1 VRSVTVNNSSCQIA
15 PRTAEYLYWMIR
27 PSTVLARLRDAAG
40 IARSRLRGRMLPIV
54 QNAAAAVAAWCL
66 ATLLLNDPR
75 PAFAA
80 IAAVVAVGVT
90 HGQRAGRALQLV
102 AGVVLGI
109 TVATLLISIIG
120 TGAWQIGVLV
130 ILAMAAATAL
140 GGGEIVVVEAA
151 VSAILLV
158 ALDPGAADGFSPT
171 RIAEGAIGGAVALT
185 VSSFLFPPDPALAPG
200 RAAQAVF
207 VELGRALERI
217 ATALEARDAGAAE
230 RALVDARGID
240 DLVRSVEE
248 EVSTGRETA
257 RFTPP
262 RRSSRAVLDR
272 YARSIPQ
279 VDYAVRNTRVL
290 ARHAVSLV
298 REDDHVPEGLP
309 AAVRDLSNAVWE
321 LAASYDAP
329 SHAEPA
335 RRLAVQAAA
344 GAAAIPEASTD
355 LVLVRGQV
363 RSAAADLV
371 RAAELVAG
379 EPDALE
385 DRPTEELLIASAVA

>member
-1 VRSVTVNNSSCQIA
+1 
-15 PRTAEYLYWMIR
+15 MIR
-27 PSTVLARLRDAAG
+27 VLDT
-40 IARSRLRGRMLPIV
+40 ARSRLRGRMLPIV
-54 QNAAAAVAAWCL
+54 QNATAAVAAWSL
-66 ATLLLNDPR
+66 AVALLPDPR

-80 IAAVVAVGVT
+80 IAAVIAVGVT

-102 AGVVLGI
+102 GGVVLGI
-109 TVATLLISIIG
+109 TMASLIISVIG
-120 TGAWQIGVLV
+120 TGGWQLGVLV
-130 ILAMAAATAL
+130 VLAMGTAMAL
-140 GGGEIVVVEAA
+140 GGGELLVTEAA

-158 ALDPGAADGFSPT
+158 ALDPGAAEGFSPT
-171 RIAEGAIGGAVALT
+171 RIVEGAIGGAVALA

-200 RAAQAVF
+200 RAAQAMF

-217 ATALEARDAGAAE
+217 ASALEARDAGVAE
-230 RALVDARGID
+230 RALIDARGID
-240 DLVRSVEE
+240 DLIRSVEE

-257 RFTPP
+257 KYTPP
-262 RRSSRAVLDR
+262 RRSSRVVLDR

-290 ARHAVSLV
+290 ARHVVSLV
-298 REDDHVPEGLP
+298 REHEEVPDGLP
-309 AAVRDLSNAVWE
+309 AAVRDLSSSVWE

-371 RAAELVAG
+371 RAAELVTG
-379 EPDALE
+379 ESTAPE
-385 DRPTEELLIASAVA
+385 DRPTEELLVAPSPA

>member
-1 VRSVTVNNSSCQIA
+1 ML
-15 PRTAEYLYWMIR
+15 P
-27 PSTVLARLRDAAG
+27 PSTALTRARGAATT
-40 IARSRLRGRMLPIV
+40 ARSRLRGRMLPIV
-54 QNAAAAVAAWCL
+54 QNAIAAVAAWSL
-66 ATLLLNDPR
+66 ASLLLPDPR

-80 IAAVVAVGVT
+80 IAAVIAVGAT

-102 AGVVLGI
+102 GGVVVGI
-109 TVATLLISIIG
+109 TVATLLISVIG

-130 ILAMAAATAL
+130 VLAMAAAVAL
-140 GGGEIVVVEAA
+140 GGGELLVVEAA

-158 ALDPGAADGFSPT
+158 ALDPGAADGFSPN
-171 RIAEGAIGGAVALT
+171 RILEGALGGGIAIV
-185 VSSFLFPPDPALAPG
+185 VSSFLFPPDPALASG
-200 RAAQAVF
+200 RAAQAMF

-217 ATALEARDAGAAE
+217 AGALESRDAGAAE

-240 DLVRSVEE
+240 DLIRSVEE

-257 RFTPP
+257 RYTPP
-262 RRSSRAVLDR
+262 RRSSRAQLDR
-272 YARSIPQ
+272 YARSMPQ

-290 ARHAVSLV
+290 ARHVVSLV
-298 REDDHVPEGLP
+298 REDEHVPEGLP

-344 GAAAIPEASTD
+344 GAAALPEASTD
-355 LVLVRGQV
+355 MLLVRGQV

-379 EPDALE
+379 EPDAHE
-385 DRPTEELLIASAVA
+385 DRPTEELLIQPAVA

>member
-1 VRSVTVNNSSCQIA
+1 MRNNALTS
-15 PRTAEYLYWMIR
+15 EYQYWMHR
-27 PSTVLARLRDAAG
+27 FLDTVRT
-40 IARSRLRGRMLPIV
+40 RLRGRMLPIV
-54 QNAAAAVAAWCL
+54 QNATAAVAAWLL
-66 ATLLLNDPR
+66 ATALLPDPR

-80 IAAVVAVGVT
+80 IAAVIAIGVT
-90 HGQRAGRALQLV
+90 HGERAGRALQLV
-102 AGVVLGI
+102 GGVVLGI
-109 TVATLLISIIG
+109 TVATLLISVIG

-130 ILAMAAATAL
+130 LLAMTAATAV
-140 GGGEIVVVEAA
+140 GAGELVAVESA

-158 ALDPGAADGFSPT
+158 ALDPGAADGFSAT
-171 RIAEGAIGGAVALT
+171 RIAEGAIGGAVALA

-200 RAAQAVF
+200 RAAQAMF

-217 ATALEARDAGAAE
+217 AIALEARDPGAAE
-230 RALVDARGID
+230 RALIDARQID
-240 DLVRSVEE
+240 GMVREVEL
-248 EVSTGRETA
+248 EVSTGQETA

-262 RRSSRAVLDR
+262 RRSSRVLLDR

-290 ARHAVSLV
+290 ARHVISLV
-298 REDDHVPEGLP
+298 RDEEEVPEGLP
-309 AAVRDLSNAVWE
+309 AAVRDLSNSVWE

-329 SHAEPA
+329 QHAEPA

-344 GAAAIPEASTD
+344 GAAALPEANSTD

-371 RAAELVAG
+371 RAAELVTG
-379 EPDALE
+379 DEEALE
-385 DRPTEELLIASAVA
+385 NRPTEELLLTPSVA

>member
-1 VRSVTVNNSSCQIA
+1 MLRPIDTV
-15 PRTAEYLYWMIR
+15 
-27 PSTVLARLRDAAG
+27 
-40 IARSRLRGRMLPIV
+40 RSRLRGRMLPIV
-54 QNAAAAVAAWCL
+54 QNATAAVAAWTL
-66 ATLLLNDPR
+66 ATLLLPDPR

-80 IAAVVAVGVT
+80 IAAVIAVGVT
-90 HGQRAGRALQLV
+90 HGQRGRRALQLV
-102 AGVVLGI
+102 GGVVLGI
-109 TVATLLISIIG
+109 TVATLLISVIG
-120 TGAWQIGVLV
+120 TGPWQIGVLV

-140 GGGEIVVVEAA
+140 GGGEMLVVEAA

-158 ALDPGAADGFSPT
+158 ALDPGAADGFSPN
-171 RIAEGAIGGAVALT
+171 RILEGALGGAVALV
-185 VSSFLFPPDPALAPG
+185 VSSLLFPPDPALAPG
-200 RAAQAVF
+200 RAAQAMF

-217 ATALEARDAGAAE
+217 ATALESRDAGAAE

-240 DLVRSVEE
+240 EMIRSVED
-248 EVSTGRETA
+248 EVTTGQETA
-257 RFTPP
+257 RYTPP
-262 RRSSRAVLDR
+262 RRSSRVVLDR

-290 ARHAVSLV
+290 ARHVVSLV
-298 REDDHVPEGLP
+298 RDHGEVPEGLT
-309 AAVRDLSNAVWE
+309 AAVRDLSNSVWE

-329 SHAEPA
+329 SHAGPA

-371 RAAELVAG
+371 RAAELVTGDTPAV
-379 EPDALE
+379 E
-385 DRPTEELLIASAVA
+385 DR

>member
-1 VRSVTVNNSSCQIA
+1 MSTNAV
-15 PRTAEYLYWMIR
+15 TAEYQYWMF
-27 PSTVLARLRDAAG
+27 RLLDT
-40 IARSRLRGRMLPIV
+40 ARSRLRGRMLPIV
-54 QNAAAAVAAWCL
+54 QNAIAAVGAWLL
-66 ATLLLNDPR
+66 ATALLPDPR

-80 IAAVVAVGVT
+80 IAAVIAVGVT

-109 TVATLLISIIG
+109 TIATLLISVMG
-120 TGAWQIGVLV
+120 AGAWQIGVLV
-130 ILAMAAATAL
+130 ILAMTAATVVGA
-140 GGGEIVVVEAA
+140 GEIVVVESA

-158 ALDPGAADGFSPT
+158 ALDPGSAEGFSAT
-171 RIAEGAIGGAVALT
+171 RIAEAAIGGGVALA

-200 RAAQAVF
+200 RAAQAMF

-217 ATALEARDAGAAE
+217 ATALDARDPGAAE
-230 RALVDARGID
+230 RALIDARGID
-240 DLVRSVEE
+240 EMIREVED
-248 EVSTGRETA
+248 EVTTGQETA
-257 RFTPP
+257 KYTPP
-262 RRSSRAVLDR
+262 RRSSRVLLDR

-290 ARHAVSLV
+290 ARHVVSLV
-298 REDDHVPEGLP
+298 REEEVPDGLSS
-309 AAVRDLSNAVWE
+309 AVRDLSNSVWE

-355 LVLVRGQV
+355 LVLVRGQL

-371 RAAELVAG
+371 RAAELVTG
-379 EPDALE
+379 EDEELE
-385 DRPTEELLIASAVA
+385 HRPTEELLVVAPA

>member
-1 VRSVTVNNSSCQIA
+1 
-15 PRTAEYLYWMIR
+15 MIR
-27 PSTVLARLRDAAG
+27 LLDTVRT
-40 IARSRLRGRMLPIV
+40 RLRGRMLPIV
-54 QNAAAAVAAWCL
+54 QNATAAVSAWLL
-66 ATLLLNDPR
+66 ASALLPDPR

-80 IAAVVAVGVT
+80 IAAVIAVGVT

-102 AGVVLGI
+102 GGVILGI
-109 TVATLLISIIG
+109 TIASLIISVIG
-120 TGAWQIGVLV
+120 TGAWQIAVLV
-130 ILAMAAATAL
+130 VLAMVTATAL
-140 GGGEIVVVEAA
+140 GAAEMVVVESA

-158 ALDPGAADGFSPT
+158 ALDPGAADGFVVN
-171 RIAEGAIGGAVALT
+171 RILEGAIGGAVALA

-200 RAAQAVF
+200 RAAQAMF

-217 ATALEARDAGAAE
+217 ATALEARDPGAAE
-230 RALVDARGID
+230 KALVDARGID
-240 DLVRSVEE
+240 DLIRSVEE

-257 RFTPP
+257 KYTPP
-262 RRSSRAVLDR
+262 RRSSRVLLDR

-290 ARHAVSLV
+290 ARHVVSLV
-298 REDDHVPEGLP
+298 REHENVPDGLP
-309 AAVRDLSNAVWE
+309 SAVRDLSNSVWE

-344 GAAAIPEASTD
+344 SAAAIPEESAD

-371 RAAELVAG
+371 RAAELVTG
-379 EPDALE
+379 EGPAPE
-385 DRPTEELLIASAVA
+385 DRPTEELLVVAPA

>member
-1 VRSVTVNNSSCQIA
+1 MSNNAVTS
-15 PRTAEYLYWMIR
+15 EYQYWMNR
-27 PSTVLARLRDAAG
+27 FLDSART
-40 IARSRLRGRMLPIV
+40 RLRGRMLPIV
-54 QNAAAAVAAWCL
+54 QNATAAVGAWLL
-66 ATLLLNDPR
+66 ATALLPDPR

-80 IAAVVAVGVT
+80 IAAVIAVGVT
-90 HGQRAGRALQLV
+90 HGERAGRALQLV
-102 AGVVLGI
+102 GGVVLGI
-109 TVATLLISIIG
+109 TVATLLISVIG
-120 TGAWQIGVLV
+120 TGAWQIGILV
-130 ILAMAAATAL
+130 ILAMTAATAV
-140 GGGEIVVVEAA
+140 GGGEMLVVESA

-171 RIAEGAIGGAVALT
+171 RIAEGAIGGAVALA

-200 RAAQAVF
+200 RAAQAMF

-217 ATALEARDAGAAE
+217 ATALDARDPGAAE
-230 RALVDARGID
+230 RALIDARGID
-240 DLVRSVEE
+240 EMIRSVEE
-248 EVSTGRETA
+248 EVSTGQETA
-257 RFTPP
+257 KYTPP
-262 RRSSRAVLDR
+262 RRSSRILLDR

-290 ARHAVSLV
+290 ARHVVSLV
-298 REDDHVPEGLP
+298 RENEDVPEGLSS
-309 AAVRDLSNAVWE
+309 AVRDLSNSVWE

-344 GAAAIPEASTD
+344 GAAAIPETGTD

-379 EPDALE
+379 EPESPDE
-385 DRPTEELLIASAVA
+385 RPTEELLVHPAAA

>member
-1 VRSVTVNNSSCQIA
+1 
-15 PRTAEYLYWMIR
+15 MIR
-27 PSTVLARLRDAAG
+27 FLDT
-40 IARSRLRGRMLPIV
+40 ARSRLRGRMLPIV
-54 QNAAAAVAAWCL
+54 HNATAAVGAWLL
-66 ATLLLNDPR
+66 ATALLPDPR

-80 IAAVVAVGVT
+80 IAAVIAVGVT

-102 AGVVLGI
+102 GGVVLGI
-109 TVATLLISIIG
+109 TVATLLISVIG

-140 GGGEIVVVEAA
+140 GGGEVLVVESA

-158 ALDPGAADGFSPT
+158 ALDPGAAEGFSPT
-171 RIAEGAIGGAVALT
+171 RIAEGAIGGAVALA

-200 RAAQAVF
+200 RAAQAMF
-207 VELGRALERI
+207 VELGRALERL
-217 ATALEARDAGAAE
+217 ATALDARDPGAAE
-230 RALVDARGID
+230 RALIDARGID
-240 DLVRSVEE
+240 DMIRSIEE
-248 EVSTGRETA
+248 EVSTGQETA
-257 RFTPP
+257 RYTPP
-262 RRSSRAVLDR
+262 RRSSRVLLDR

-290 ARHAVSLV
+290 ARHVVSLV
-298 REDDHVPEGLP
+298 RENEDVPDGLS

-355 LVLVRGQV
+355 LVLVRGQL

-371 RAAELVAG
+371 RAAELVTA
-379 EPDALE
+379 EDPVLE
-385 DRPTEELLIASAVA
+385 QRPTEELLVAPA

>member
-1 VRSVTVNNSSCQIA
+1 
-15 PRTAEYLYWMIR
+15 MIR
-27 PSTVLARLRDAAG
+27 PSTVLARSRGALG
-40 IARSRLRGRMLPIV
+40 TARSRLRGRMLPIV
-54 QNAAAAVAAWCL
+54 QNAVAASAAWLLAVA
-66 ATLLLNDPR
+66 LLPDPR

-80 IAAVVAVGVT
+80 IAAVIAVGVT
-90 HGQRAGRALQLV
+90 HGERAGRAFQLV
-102 AGVVLGI
+102 AGVVVGI
-109 TVATLLISIIG
+109 SVASLLISVIG

-130 ILAMAAATAL
+130 VLAMAAATAL

-158 ALDPGAADGFSPT
+158 ALDPGAAEGFSPT
-171 RIAEGAIGGAVALT
+171 RIAEGAIGGAVALA

-200 RAAQAVF
+200 RAAQAMF

-217 ATALEARDAGAAE
+217 ANALEARDPGAAE
-230 RALVDARGID
+230 RALLDARAID
-240 DLVRSVEE
+240 DLIRSVEE

-257 RFTPP
+257 RYTPP
-262 RRSSRAVLDR
+262 RRSSRVQLDR

-290 ARHAVSLV
+290 ARHVVSLV
-298 REDDHVPEGLP
+298 RDHEHVPDGLP
-309 AAVRDLSNAVWE
+309 AAVRDLANAVWE

-344 GAAAIPEASTD
+344 GAAAIPEASPD
-355 LVLVRGQV
+355 LLLVRGQV

-371 RAAELVAG
+371 RAADLVAG
-379 EPDALE
+379 DHVEPADL
-385 DRPTEELLIASAVA
+385 PTEELLLHPAVASA

>member
-1 VRSVTVNNSSCQIA
+1 
-15 PRTAEYLYWMIR
+15 MIR
-27 PSTVLARLRDAAG
+27 LFDTV
-40 IARSRLRGRMLPIV
+40 RSRLRGRMLPIV
-54 QNAAAAVAAWCL
+54 QNATAAVVAWSL
-66 ATLLLNDPR
+66 ASALLPDPR

-80 IAAVVAVGVT
+80 IAAVIAVGVT

-102 AGVVLGI
+102 GGVILGI
-109 TVATLLISIIG
+109 TIASLLISVIG
-120 TGAWQIGVLV
+120 TGAWQIAVLV
-130 ILAMAAATAL
+130 VLAMVTATAL
-140 GGGEIVVVEAA
+140 GGREMVVVEAA

-158 ALDPGAADGFSPT
+158 ALDPGAADGFVVN
-171 RIAEGAIGGAVALT
+171 RILEGAIGGAVALV
-185 VSSFLFPPDPALAPG
+185 VSSLLFPPDPALAPG
-200 RAAQAVF
+200 RAAQAMF

-217 ATALEARDAGAAE
+217 ATALEARDPGAAE
-230 RALVDARGID
+230 RALDDARGID
-240 DLVRSVEE
+240 DLIRSVEE

-257 RFTPP
+257 KYTPP
-262 RRSSRAVLDR
+262 RRSSRALLDR

-290 ARHAVSLV
+290 ARHVVSLV
-298 REDDHVPEGLP
+298 RENDEVPEGLSTS
-309 AAVRDLSNAVWE
+309 VRDLSNSVWE

-344 GAAAIPEASTD
+344 GAAAIPETSSD

-371 RAAELVAG
+371 RAAEMVAG
-379 EPDALE
+379 EDTVPE
-385 DRPTEELLIASAVA
+385 DRPTQELLVAPA

>member
-1 VRSVTVNNSSCQIA
+1 
-15 PRTAEYLYWMIR
+15 MIR
-27 PSTVLARLRDAAG
+27 PSTALTRTRRALRT
-40 IARSRLRGRMLPIV
+40 ARSRLRGRMLPIV
-54 QNAAAAVAAWCL
+54 QNAIAAVAAWSL
-66 ATLLLNDPR
+66 ATVLLPDPR

-80 IAAVVAVGVT
+80 IAAVIAVGVT
-90 HGQRAGRALQLV
+90 HGERAGRAFQLV
-102 AGVVLGI
+102 AGVVVGI
-109 TVATLLISIIG
+109 TVATLLISVIG
-120 TGAWQIGVLV
+120 TGPWQIGVLV

-171 RIAEGAIGGAVALT
+171 RIVEGAIGGAVALA
-185 VSSFLFPPDPALAPG
+185 VSSVLFPPDPALAPG
-200 RAAQAVF
+200 RAAQAMF

-217 ATALEARDAGAAE
+217 AHALDARDPGAAE

-240 DLVRSVEE
+240 ELIRSVEE

-262 RRSSRAVLDR
+262 RRSARVQLDR

-290 ARHAVSLV
+290 ARHVINLV
-298 REDDHVPEGLP
+298 REHEEVPEGL
-309 AAVRDLSNAVWE
+309 AVAVRDLSNAVWE
-321 LAASYDAP
+321 LAAAYDAP

-344 GAAAIPEASTD
+344 GAAAIPEGSTD

-371 RAAELVAG
+371 RAAELVSDQPQSVD
-379 EPDALE
+379 EM
-385 DRPTEELLIASAVA
+385 PTEELLARPAVA